1 MADQPLCDDLRHPC
15 EILSLR
21 ELMVGPRQHLEVFFY
36 SQRVKE
42 SPALM
47 KRDVL
52 ILVALD
58 DDGGSHDGSC
68 GVVGD
73 SV

>member
-1 MADQPLCDDLRHPC
+1 
-15 EILSLR
+15 
-21 ELMVGPRQHLEVFFY
+21 
-36 SQRVKE
+36 
-42 SPALM
+42 M

-58 DDGGSHDGSC
+58 DDGGSRDGSC

-73 SV
+73 SLQSIFIKGVPEADSVRTTHDIGNRVRRLPLCHLIRTESQP